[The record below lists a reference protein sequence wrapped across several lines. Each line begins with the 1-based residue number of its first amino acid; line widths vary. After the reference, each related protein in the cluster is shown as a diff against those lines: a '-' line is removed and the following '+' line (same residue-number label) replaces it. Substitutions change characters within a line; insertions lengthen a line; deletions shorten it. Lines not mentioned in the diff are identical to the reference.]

1 MSCSEGI
8 QTFSIGQ
15 SVTLRAN
22 FWNVADELY
31 DPTVVVFKYRKPGE
45 TESVT
50 KTFDVDDEVKQD
62 LTGKYH
68 LDVKVDTAGT
78 WFWSSYSLE
87 SDPDEPAAASQRE
100 FVVARSLV

>member
-22 FWNVADELY
+22 FWNVNDELY
-31 DPTVVVFKYRKPGE
+31 DPETVVFKYRKPGA
-45 TESVT
+45 TVSIT
-50 KTFDVDDEVKQD
+50 KTFGTDDEVKQD

-68 LDVKVDTAGT
+68 LDVNVDTAGT
-78 WFWSSYSLE
+78 WFWE
-87 SDPDEPAAASQRE
+87 SHSVETDPDEPAAASQRE
-100 FVVARSLV
+100 FVVARPQV